1 MMFVVALLCLSL
13 VVVVSGFQQVM
24 PTRGMIQ
31 SRSFLATKMAVNND
45 AFARANREV
54 RSVTATDRVVE
65 LRQPFGMDLD
75 EDAQGNVFIKSIN
88 PKSFAEKSGK
98 VFVGDRVAMVQ
109 AVFGE
114 DMWSVRGAGLTRVV
128 SCIKLRN
135 NKPTKIVLEAA
146 TEAEEKKRRAI
157 AYKEAT
163 EEEKKLQQIK
173 ADQLLAAI
181 VDDDK
186 DLLKKRKGLFGLW

>member
-1 MMFVVALLCLSL
+1 MVRSVVLCFLLVAVLGMVVDAFQRPAR
-13 VVVVSGFQQVM
+13 VVV
-24 PTRGMIQ
+24 RG
-31 SRSFLATKMAVNND
+31 LKMAVDND
-45 AFARANREV
+45 AFAKKNREMRV
-54 RSVTATDRVVE
+54 AGAGDRVVE
-65 LRQPFGMDLD
+65 LRMPFGMELD
-75 EDAQGNVFIKSIN
+75 EDQEGNVYVKEIL

-135 NKPTKIVLEAA
+135 RKPTKLVFEAA

-157 AYKEAT
+157 AYAEAS
-163 EEEKKLQQIK
+163 EEEKKRQAAK
-173 ADQLLAAI
+173 AVELLSAMNEE
-181 VDDDK
+181 DK
-186 DLLKKRKGLFGLW
+186 NLLKKRKGFLGLW

>member
-1 MMFVVALLCLSL
+1 
-13 VVVVSGFQQVM
+13 
-24 PTRGMIQ
+24 
-31 SRSFLATKMAVNND
+31 
-45 AFARANREV
+45 
-54 RSVTATDRVVE
+54 
-65 LRQPFGMDLD
+65 MDLD
-75 EDAQGNVFIKSIN
+75 EDEKGNVFVKTIN

-157 AYKEAT
+157 AYAEAS
-163 EEEKKLQQIK
+163 EEEKKLQKIK
-173 ADQLLAAI
+173 ADKLLADI
-181 VDDDK
+181 IDDDK

>member
-1 MMFVVALLCLSL
+1 ML
-13 VVVVSGFQQVM
+13 VSY
-24 PTRGMIQ
+24 
-31 SRSFLATKMAVNND
+31 D
-45 AFARANREV
+45 RANREV
-54 RSVTATDRVVE
+54 RRTSADDRVVE

-75 EDAQGNVFIKSIN
+75 EDEQGNTYVKSIT
-88 PKSFAEKSGK
+88 PKSFAEKSGM

-114 DMWSVRGAGLTRVV
+114 DMWSVRGAGLTRTV

-135 NKPTKIVLEAA
+135 GKPTKIVLEAA

-157 AYKEAT
+157 AYKEAS
-163 EEEKKLQQIK
+163 EDEKRKAALK
-173 ADQLLAAI
+173 ADELLKAM

-186 DLLKKRKGLFGLW
+186 NLLKKRKGFMGLF

>member
-1 MMFVVALLCLSL
+1 MFVVALLCLSL
-13 VVVVSGFQQVM
+13 LVVVSGFRQM
-24 PTRGMIQ
+24 PARGMTQ
-31 SRSFLATKMAVNND
+31 SRSFLAIKMAVNND
-45 AFARANREV
+45 AFAKANREV
-54 RSVTATDRVVE
+54 RSVAATDRVVE

-75 EDAQGNVFIKSIN
+75 EDAQGNVFVKSIN

-98 VFVGDRVAMVQ
+98 IFVGDRVAMVQ